1 MNFLDN
7 LMGFIIDNSKSFLG
21 AIGAIIFITIIIGQR
36 KKITNEYVCPN
47 CKIPTTD
54 RISRNLLEKLIHFN
68 INSKKF
74 KCLKC
79 WKIYYVIETK
89 KTNK

>member
-21 AIGAIIFITIIIGQR
+21 AIGVIIFIIIIIGQR

-79 WKIYYVIETK
+79 LNFYYVTETFK
-89 KTNK
+89 KEI

>member
-1 MNFLDN
+1 MNIIDYFI
-7 LMGFIIDNSKSFLG
+7 GFIIDNSKLFLG
-21 AIGAIIFITIIIGQR
+21 AVGAIIFIIIIIGHR

-47 CKIPTTD
+47 CKTPTTD
-54 RISRNLLEKLIHFN
+54 RISRNLFEKLIHLN

-79 WKIYYVIETK
+79 FKIYYVRETFK
-89 KTNK
+89 NEI